1 LCIAKSAY
9 IQYINNTHIQYI
21 NNVHIQLLGLIK
33 KTRNLMSN
41 KTHIEKTGAET
52 KSIGFDFQYYFFLW
66 KLLTLKKGESV
77 GLEVKDDVHTE
88 LKNDINIFY
97 QVKHSVQTTKTGDIK
112 NMTSSDVD
120 LWKTLY
126 NWAKVISDENDNR
139 KEIKSQLEF
148 VKKSHFIMWSNKN
161 LSPTNKIID
170 NIENLQNKNIS
181 ISDFIKKINEFKQNS
196 KDDKIKSY
204 IEEFL
209 LLDKDVLNQYVLK
222 ISFEL
227 GEDKIIQNCKD
238 AIETK
243 LIPKNKIDD
252 VFSKIDSRIKEDNFI
267 AIKTGNKI
275 QISFEDFQKRYRKYF
290 NNTRTERLQIVPLT
304 IDLPD
309 KLESQVFIKQL
320 LEINDIKIDDIDL
333 MALFTRFKLKL
344 ENNIAK
350 WYTEGEITIE
360 EIDTYEDEAILKW
373 SNKFRALTN
382 KSDFNDNSSLD
393 IINHLREENLRIDG
407 QELGTELSNGEFYY
421 LSDIPKI
428 GWKKDWEKHK
438 K

>member
-1 LCIAKSAY
+1 
-9 IQYINNTHIQYI
+9 
-21 NNVHIQLLGLIK
+21 
-33 KTRNLMSN
+33 MSN

-66 KLLTLKKGESV
+66 KILTLKKGESV

-112 NMTSSDVD
+112 NLTSSDID

-161 LSPTNKIID
+161 LSPTNKITD
-170 NIENLQNKNIS
+170 NIEKLQNKTIS
-181 ISDFIKKINEFKQNS
+181 ISDFTKKIKEFKQSS
-196 KDDKIKSY
+196 KDDNIKNY

-209 LLDKDVLNQYVLK
+209 LLDKDVLYQYVLK

-227 GEDKIIQNCKD
+227 GEDEIIQNCKD

-243 LIPKNKIDD
+243 FIPKNEIDN

-275 QISFEDFQKRYRKYF
+275 QISFEDFQKKYRKYF
-290 NNTRTERLQIVPLT
+290 NNTRNERLQIVPLT

-309 KLESQVFIKQL
+309 KLESQIFIKQL

-333 MALFTRFKLKL
+333 MAQFTRFKLKL
-344 ENNIAK
+344 ENNITK

-360 EIDTYEDEAILKW
+360 EIDSYRDEAILKW

-428 GWKKDWEKHK
+428 GWKKDWEKHIK
-438 K
+438 

>member
-1 LCIAKSAY
+1 
-9 IQYINNTHIQYI
+9 
-21 NNVHIQLLGLIK
+21 
-33 KTRNLMSN
+33 MSN

-112 NMTSSDVD
+112 NITSSDID

-139 KEIKSQLEF
+139 KEIKSQLDF

-170 NIENLQNKNIS
+170 NIKKLQNKTIS
-181 ISDFIKKINEFKQNS
+181 IIDFTKNIKKFEQSS
-196 KDDKIKSY
+196 KDDKIKNY

-227 GEDKIIQNCKD
+227 GEDEIIQNCKD

-252 VFSKIDSRIKEDNFI
+252 VFSKIDSRIREDNFI
-267 AIKTGNKI
+267 AIKTGNKV
-275 QISFEDFQKRYRKYF
+275 QISFEDFQKKYRKYF
-290 NNTRTERLQIVPLT
+290 NNTRNERLQIIPLT

-309 KLESQVFIKQL
+309 KLESQIFIKQL
-320 LEINDIKIDDIDL
+320 LEINDIKTDDIEL
-333 MALFTRFKLKL
+333 MAQFTRFKLKL

-360 EIDTYEDEAILKW
+360 EIDSYRDQAKLKW
-373 SNKFRALTN
+373 LNKFRALSN
-382 KSDFNDNSSLD
+382 KTDFDDNDSLD
-393 IINHLREENLRIDG
+393 IINYLREEDLSLDG
-407 QELGTELSNGEFYY
+407 QKLGTELSNGEFYY

>member
-1 LCIAKSAY
+1 
-9 IQYINNTHIQYI
+9 
-21 NNVHIQLLGLIK
+21 
-33 KTRNLMSN
+33 MSN

-66 KLLTLKKGESV
+66 KLLTLSKGESV

-88 LKNDINIFY
+88 LNNDINIFY
-97 QVKHSVQTTKTGDIK
+97 QVKHSVQTNKKGNIK
-112 NMTSSDVD
+112 NITSSDID

-148 VKKSHFIMWSNKN
+148 LKKSHFIMWSNKN
-161 LSPTNKIID
+161 LSPTNIIID
-170 NIENLQNKNIS
+170 NIEKLQNKTIS
-181 ISDFIKKINEFKQNS
+181 IIDFTKNIKEFEQSS
-196 KDDKIKSY
+196 KDDKIKNY
-204 IEEFL
+204 IEEIL

-243 LIPKNKIDD
+243 LIPKNKVDD
-252 VFSKIDSRIKEDNFI
+252 VFSKIDSRIREDNFI

-275 QISFEDFQKRYRKYF
+275 QISFEDFQKKYRKYF
-290 NNTRTERLQIVPLT
+290 NNTRNDRLQIIPLT

-309 KLESQVFIKQL
+309 KLESQIFIKQL
-320 LEINDIKIDDIDL
+320 LEINDIKTDDIEL
-333 MALFTRFKLKL
+333 MAQFTRFKLKL

-360 EIDTYEDEAILKW
+360 EIDSYRDQAKLKW
-373 SNKFRALTN
+373 LNKFRALSN
-382 KSDFNDNSSLD
+382 KTDFDDNDSLD
-393 IINHLREENLRIDG
+393 IINYLREEDLSLDG
-407 QELGTELSNGEFYY
+407 QKLGTELSNGEFYY

-428 GWKKDWEKHK
+428 GWKKDWKKHK

>member
-1 LCIAKSAY
+1 
-9 IQYINNTHIQYI
+9 
-21 NNVHIQLLGLIK
+21 
-33 KTRNLMSN
+33 MSN

>member
-1 LCIAKSAY
+1 
-9 IQYINNTHIQYI
+9 
-21 NNVHIQLLGLIK
+21 
-33 KTRNLMSN
+33 MSN

-66 KLLTLKKGESV
+66 KLLTLNKGESV

-97 QVKHSVQTTKTGDIK
+97 QVKHSVQKNMQGDIK
-112 NMTSSDVD
+112 NMTASDID

-161 LSPTNKIID
+161 LSPTNKITD
-170 NIENLQNKNIS
+170 NIEKLQNKTIS
-181 ISDFIKKINEFKQNS
+181 ISDFIKKIKEFKQSS
-196 KDDKIKSY
+196 KDDNIKKY

-209 LLDKDVLNQYVLK
+209 LLDKDVLYQYVLK

-227 GEDKIIQNCKD
+227 GEDEIIKNCKD

-243 LIPKNKIDD
+243 FIPKNEIDN

-267 AIKTGNKI
+267 TIKTGNKI
-275 QISFEDFQKRYRKYF
+275 QITFEDFQKKYRKYF
-290 NNTRTERLQIVPLT
+290 NNTRNERLQIVPLT

-309 KLESQVFIKQL
+309 KLESQIFIKQL

-333 MALFTRFKLKL
+333 MAQFTRFKLKL
-344 ENNIAK
+344 ENNITK

-360 EIDTYEDEAILKW
+360 EIDRYRDEAILKW

-393 IINHLREENLRIDG
+393 IINYLREENLRIDG

-428 GWKKDWEKHK
+428 GWKKDWEKHIK
-438 K
+438 

>member
-1 LCIAKSAY
+1 
-9 IQYINNTHIQYI
+9 
-21 NNVHIQLLGLIK
+21 
-33 KTRNLMSN
+33 MSN

-88 LKNDINIFY
+88 LKNDVNIFF
-97 QVKHSVQTTKTGDIK
+97 QVKHSIQTNKAGDIK
-112 NMTSSDVD
+112 NMTSSDID

-139 KEIKSQLEF
+139 KKIKSQLEF

-161 LSPTNKIID
+161 SNSSNKIID
-170 NIENLQNKNIS
+170 NIEKLQNKTIS
-181 ISDFIKKINEFKQNS
+181 ISDFTNNITEFKQGS
-196 KDDKIKSY
+196 KDDKINNY

-209 LLDKDVLNQYVLK
+209 LLDKDVLNEYILK

-227 GEDKIIQNCKD
+227 GEDEIIQYCKD
-238 AIETK
+238 GIESK
-243 LIPKNKIDD
+243 MIDKKDIDD
-252 VFSKIDSRIKEDNFI
+252 VFARIDSRLKEDNFI
-267 AIKTGNKI
+267 NIKSGNKI
-275 QISFEDFQKRYRKYF
+275 QIDFDDFYLKYRKYF
-290 NNTRTERLQIVPLT
+290 NNTRNQRLQIVPLT

-309 KLESQVFIKQL
+309 KLESQTFIRQL
-320 LEINDIKIDDIDL
+320 VEINDIKTDDIEL
-333 MALFTRFKLKL
+333 MAQFTRFKLKL

-360 EIDTYEDEAILKW
+360 EINSYRNEAILKW
-373 SNKFRALTN
+373 TNKFRALSN
-382 KSDFNDNSSLD
+382 KADFDDNSSLD
-393 IINHLREENLRIDG
+393 IINYLREEDLSIDG
-407 QELGTELSNGEFYY
+407 QKLGTELSNGEFYY

-428 GWKKDWEKHK
+428 GWKKDWTKHK

>member
-1 LCIAKSAY
+1 
-9 IQYINNTHIQYI
+9 
-21 NNVHIQLLGLIK
+21 
-33 KTRNLMSN
+33 MSN

-88 LKNDINIFY
+88 LKNDVNIFF
-97 QVKHSVQTTKTGDIK
+97 QVKHSTQTNKAGDIK
-112 NMTSSDVD
+112 NMTSSDID

-139 KEIKSQLEF
+139 KKIKSQLEF

-161 LSPTNKIID
+161 SNSENKIID
-170 NIENLQNKNIS
+170 NIEKLQNKTIS
-181 ISDFIKKINEFKQNS
+181 ISDFTNNIIDFKNGS
-196 KDDKIKSY
+196 KDDKIKNY

-209 LLDKDVLNQYVLK
+209 LLDKDVLNEYILK

-227 GEDKIIQNCKD
+227 GEDEIIQYCKD
-238 AIETK
+238 GIESK
-243 LIPKNKIDD
+243 MIDKKNIDE
-252 VFSKIDSRIKEDNFI
+252 VFARIDSRLKEDNFI
-267 AIKTGNKI
+267 NIKSGNKI
-275 QISFEDFQKRYRKYF
+275 QIDFDDFHLKYRKYF
-290 NNTRTERLQIVPLT
+290 NNTRNERLQIVPLT
-304 IDLPD
+304 IELPD
-309 KLESQVFIKQL
+309 KLESQTFIKQL
-320 LEINDIKIDDIDL
+320 VEINDIKIDDIEL
-333 MALFTRFKLKL
+333 MAQFTRFKLKL

-360 EIDTYEDEAILKW
+360 EIDSYRNEAILKW
-373 SNKFRALTN
+373 TNKFRALSN
-382 KSDFNDNSSLD
+382 KADFDNNSSLD
-393 IINHLREENLRIDG
+393 IINYLREEDLSIDG
-407 QELGTELSNGEFYY
+407 QKLGTELSNGEFYY

-428 GWKKDWEKHK
+428 GWKKDWKKHK

>member
-1 LCIAKSAY
+1 
-9 IQYINNTHIQYI
+9 
-21 NNVHIQLLGLIK
+21 
-33 KTRNLMSN
+33 MSN

-66 KLLTLKKGESV
+66 KLLTLNKGESV

-88 LKNDINIFY
+88 LENDINIFY
-97 QVKHSVQTTKTGDIK
+97 QVKHSIQKNKQGDIK
-112 NMTSSDVD
+112 NMTASDTD

-148 VKKSHFIMWSNKN
+148 VHKSHFVMWSNKN
-161 LSPTNKIID
+161 HSSKNQIID
-170 NIENLQNKNIS
+170 NIEQLKNKTISIDHFIKNIKEFEENS
-181 ISDFIKKINEFKQNS
+181 ENDTIKNYIN
-196 KDDKIKSY
+196 
-204 IEEFL
+204 EFL
-209 LLDKDVLNQYVLK
+209 LLDKNVLNHYISK
-222 ISFEL
+222 ITFEL
-227 GEDKIIQNCKD
+227 GEDEILQNCKD

-252 VFSKIDSRIKEDNFI
+252 VFAKIDSRIREDNFI
-267 AIKTGNKI
+267 EIKTGNKI
-275 QISFEDFQKRYRKYF
+275 QISFEDFQRKYRKYF

-309 KLESQVFIKQL
+309 KLESQTFIKQL
-320 LEINDIKIDDIDL
+320 VEINDIKIDDIDL
-333 MALFTRFKLKL
+333 MAQFTRFKLKL

-360 EIDTYEDEAILKW
+360 EIDNYRNEAILKW

-382 KSDFNDNSSLD
+382 KSGFNNDSSLD

-428 GWKKDWEKHK
+428 GWKKDWKKHK